1 MSHHIP
7 MRTKQESEDGPR
19 ASIRLR
25 TRSPPVA
32 EYHRLQIPCR
42 SRRRG
47 WTGLAVDS
55 LQITAKNS
63 GWGPGIARPAG
74 AGAAPALGSAATP
87 LRPRGATPMQVM
99 DAITEI
105 LKREGVS
112 TLFCFPTTPI
122 IEAAVAGGLRPV
134 ICRQERVGV
143 HMADGCARVTNGKP
157 AGIFAMQ
164 YGPGAE
170 NAFAGIASAY
180 SDSTPVLLLP
190 LGHPRETAQMFPLFN
205 STRTYASVTKQ
216 VEPVLLPEHAVPAM
230 RRAFNALK
238 NGRSGPVMVEVP
250 ADVMT
255 AEFAGNQVDYTTVR
269 RTRSA
274 GDARDIDDAAKLLIA
289 AKTPM
294 LIAGQGVLYAEA
306 TDELLA
312 LAELLDT
319 PVMTTTDGKSA
330 FPEDHALALG
340 SGGTVYTGH
349 GRHFLQETDMIFAVG
364 TSLTKHNISTPIIP
378 PGKAIIH
385 ATNDSRDLYKANDTA
400 VPILGDA
407 KLVLTQLAEAAK
419 ERIGKKKP
427 KNGAPDKFCV
437 NFMGDAAFGMT
448 GLDFETAA
456 RCGIPITT
464 IVLNNSSMAIE
475 THAMAL
481 SHEKHKT
488 RDLGG
493 NYANL
498 AQDLGGWSERVT
510 QPGEVAGAILRARRV
525 NESGRAALL
534 EFITSSETAFSHR
547 RGAA

>member
-1 MSHHIP
+1 
-7 MRTKQESEDGPR
+7 
-19 ASIRLR
+19 
-25 TRSPPVA
+25 
-32 EYHRLQIPCR
+32 
-42 SRRRG
+42 
-47 WTGLAVDS
+47 
-55 LQITAKNS
+55 
-63 GWGPGIARPAG
+63 
-74 AGAAPALGSAATP
+74 
-87 LRPRGATPMQVM
+87 MQVM

-105 LKREGVS
+105 LKREGIK

-134 ICRQERVGV
+134 ICRQERGGV
-143 HMADGCARVTNGKP
+143 HMADGCARVTNGRP
-157 AGIFAMQ
+157 AGVFAMQ

-180 SDSTPVLLLP
+180 SDSTPILLLP

-216 VEPVLLPEHAVPAM
+216 VEPVNMPEHAVPAM

-274 GDARDIDDAAKLLIA
+274 GDPRDIDDAAKLLIA
-289 AKTPM
+289 AKMPM
-294 LIAGQGVLYAEA
+294 IIAGQGVLYAEA

-312 LAELLDT
+312 LADLLDT

-349 GRHFLQETDMIFAVG
+349 GRHFLQETDLILAVG

-385 ATNDSRDLYKANDTA
+385 ATNDARDLYKANDTA
-400 VPILGDA
+400 LPILGDA
-407 KLVLTQLAEAAK
+407 KLVLAQLIEAVTDRLGGKTHHTGARPVIARLKAEWQTRWRAK
-419 ERIGKKKP
+419 LRSHERPINPYFVMSEFMRVIPSEDAIVTHDSGSPRDQLLPMYVAKKP
-427 KNGAPDKFCV
+427 RGYMGWGKSHQLGTGLGLAIGAKVGAPDKMCV

-448 GLDFETAA
+448 GLDFETAV

-475 THAMAL
+475 RHAL
-481 SHEKHKT
+481 VVSHDRYRT
-488 RDLGG
+488 RDIGG
-493 NYANL
+493 HYA
-498 AQDLGGWSERVT
+498 DLGKAMGGYAERVEKSAEII
-510 QPGEVAGAILRARRV
+510 PALERARKM
-525 NESGRAALL
+525 NADGRAVLL
-534 EFITSSETAFSHR
+534 EFITSEEIEF
-547 RGAA
+547 

>member
-1 MSHHIP
+1 M
-7 MRTKQESEDGPR
+7 
-19 ASIRLR
+19 L
-25 TRSPPVA
+25 
-32 EYHRLQIPCR
+32 
-42 SRRRG
+42 
-47 WTGLAVDS
+47 
-55 LQITAKNS
+55 
-63 GWGPGIARPAG
+63 
-74 AGAAPALGSAATP
+74 
-87 LRPRGATPMQVM
+87 VM

-105 LKREGVS
+105 LKREGIT

-143 HMADGCARVTNGKP
+143 HMADGCARVMNGKP
-157 AGIFAMQ
+157 AGVFAMQ

-180 SDSTPVLLLP
+180 SDSTPILLLP

-216 VEPVLLPEHAVPAM
+216 VEPVNMPEHAVPAM

-289 AKTPM
+289 AKVPM
-294 LIAGQGVLYAEA
+294 IIAGQGVLYAEA

-312 LAELLDT
+312 LADLLDT

-349 GRHFLQETDMIFAVG
+349 GRHFLQETDLIFAVG

-378 PGKAIIH
+378 GGKAIIH
-385 ATNDSRDLYKANDTA
+385 ATNDARDLYKANDT
-400 VPILGDA
+400 VLPILGDA
-407 KLVLTQLAEAAK
+407 KLVLAQLIEAVKDRLAGKSHETHARPVIARLKKEWLERWHAK
-419 ERIGKKKP
+419 LRTHTTPINPYFVMSEFMRVIPSEDAIVTHDSGSPRDQLLPMYVAKKP
-427 KNGAPDKFCV
+427 RGYMGWGKSHQLGTGLGLAIGAKVGAPDKMCV

-448 GLDFETAA
+448 GLDFESAV

-464 IVLNNSSMAIE
+464 IVLNNSTMAIE
-475 THAMAL
+475 THAMRA
-481 SHEKHKT
+481 SHEKHRT

-493 NYANL
+493 NYA
-498 AQDLGGWSERVT
+498 AIGKDLGGWSERVDDPT
-510 QPGEVAGAILRARRV
+510 KVGDAILRARKQ
-525 NESGRAALL
+525 NENGNACLL
-534 EFITSSETAFSHR
+534 EFITSAETEFSHR